1 LLCSQFAKAGFVFQ
15 PTPASPDNVVCFMCD
30 KALDGWEEDDDPLV
44 EHLKHVP
51 DCGWAIVAA
60 VEAELGEYAKLHP
73 LDPQMIAARKATF
86 AGRWPYDGKKAW
98 KCKTKQV
105 RLGFSLYYRASRLV
119 PLTLY
124 SLWMRGGTT
133 VQQLSP
139 TIWRPVPTANSRW
152 TVGRQATSH
161 CK

>member
-1 LLCSQFAKAGFVFQ
+1 MFQ
-15 PTPASPDNVVCFMCD
+15 PTPANPDNVVCFLCD
-30 KALDGWEEDDDPLV
+30 KHLDGWEEDDDPLV

-73 LDPQMIAARKATF
+73 LDPHMIQARKATF

-105 RLGFSLYYRASRLV
+105 CAPPYLV
-119 PLTLY
+119 LLTNAY
-124 SLWMRGGTT
+124 
-133 VQQLSP
+133 
-139 TIWRPVPTANSRW
+139 
-152 TVGRQATSH
+152 
-161 CK
+161 